1 MDEGK
6 TNYFYDYVSEDKS
19 IFNKKIVCIE
29 ANDIHIEDI
38 KKRYQ
43 KFEDVVVYNIGIV
56 AAKDKNTE
64 RFYYCEKDAPDFQ
77 VSSINKDHVL
87 KHYPNEKIL
96 SKVINC
102 VEINTLLEKF
112 KDHQIQYLKLDIEG
126 IDEEVIT
133 AIDLKKFEILNISIE
148 KIHFKE
154 KFKTI
159 FFLLK
164 NFYIPNY
171 EIHNL
176 SRFDVFFSRKDKNI
190 ANVLLVLKFVLYLF
204 LERVFVRIYSLS
216 FKFIRKFEI

>member
-1 MDEGK
+1 M
-6 TNYFYDYVSEDKS
+6 
-19 IFNKKIVCIE
+19 NKKIVCIE
-29 ANDIHIEDI
+29 ANDVHIEGI

-43 KFEDVVVYNIGIV
+43 EFEDVVVYNIGIV
-56 AAKDKNTE
+56 ADKDKTSE
-64 RFYYCEKDAPDFQ
+64 RLYYCEKDFPDFQ
-77 VSSINKDHVL
+77 VSSIDKDHVL

-102 VEINTLLEKF
+102 LEINTFLEQF
-112 KDHQIQYLKLDIEG
+112 KDQQIQYLKIDIEG
-126 IDEEVIT
+126 IDEEVVT

-176 SRFDVFFSRKDKNI
+176 SRFDIFFSRKDKNI
-190 ANVLLVLKFVLYLF
+190 ANFLLVLKFVLYLF

-216 FKFIRKFEI
+216 FKYIQKFEI